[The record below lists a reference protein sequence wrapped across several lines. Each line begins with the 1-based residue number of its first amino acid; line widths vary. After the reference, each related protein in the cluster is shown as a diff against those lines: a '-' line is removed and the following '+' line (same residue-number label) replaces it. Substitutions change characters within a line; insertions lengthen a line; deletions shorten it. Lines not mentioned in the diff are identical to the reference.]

1 MMPLSLEVYLQII
14 SILIGLVAVLIATLI
29 AVVGFVYI
37 RRFTERLD
45 NLSNEID
52 KLWDAQAERSNSP
65 EQ

>member
-1 MMPLSLEVYLQII
+1 MTPMSLEIYLQVI
-14 SILIGLVAVLIATLI
+14 SILIGLVAVLIPTLI

-52 KLWDAQAERSNSP
+52 KLWDAQAERSNSS
-65 EQ
+65 E

>member
-14 SILIGLVAVLIATLI
+14 SILIGLVAVLIPTLI